1 MSYNYS
7 QLHDIIE
14 LQYAQ
19 KQNENEDWF
28 LEESI
33 KFGKGYINP
42 KDYANNLIK
51 NIYKLN
57 NKNDLKDD
65 TDKALYLHH

>member
-33 KFGKGYINP
+33 KFGKGYIKP